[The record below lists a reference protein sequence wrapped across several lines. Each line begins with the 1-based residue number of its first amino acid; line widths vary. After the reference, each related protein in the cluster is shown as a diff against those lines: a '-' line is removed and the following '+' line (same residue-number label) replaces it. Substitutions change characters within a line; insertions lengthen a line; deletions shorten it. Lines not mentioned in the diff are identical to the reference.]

1 VVESLI
7 VRVQVYS
14 SFYFFHNTGH
24 APFVATAGQS
34 LLAAAGLAHHVA
46 AAATPNENHENLL
59 YQTTNI

>member
-24 APFVATAGQS
+24 IPFVAT
-34 LLAAAGLAHHVA
+34 AGLAHHVA
-46 AAATPNENHENLL
+46 ATATP
-59 YQTTNI
+59 IKSCMR